1 MNAII
6 AWFAENKVAAN
17 LLMVFVVVAGIIS
30 LQDTRKEILPN
41 ISLDLITISVPYPGA
56 SPEDVEKSVLN
67 RIESAIYDLEG
78 IKSLSSK
85 ATEHLG
91 VLTLEIAY
99 GHDSKH
105 LLNEIKARVDG
116 IGTFPADVERPIVRE
131 ISVRNMVAYIVIS
144 GDADERSLK
153 NLAAQIQED
162 LTTKPNISKVSL
174 ASSRPYEIA
183 IEVSEASLQRYG
195 MSFLEVAN
203 ALVEAW

>member
-17 LLMVFVVVAGIIS
+17 LVMVFVVVAGIIS

-91 VLTLEIAY
+91 VLTSHVCHGGQNAGVVELRAQGRACAANKHARRPMTITGEAIA
-99 GHDSKH
+99 HK
-105 LLNEIKARVDG
+105 
-116 IGTFPADVERPIVRE
+116 VR
-131 ISVRNMVAYIVIS
+131 
-144 GDADERSLK
+144 G
-153 NLAAQIQED
+153 
-162 LTTKPNISKVSL
+162 
-174 ASSRPYEIA
+174 
-183 IEVSEASLQRYG
+183 G
-195 MSFLEVAN
+195 
-203 ALVEAW
+203 